1 MIEPPAQIQSEKPN
15 EKARIRINPTYFR
28 GSQLPEDLFLLTMNI
43 KKQKLS
49 PFLVKQEIAL
59 LELSIKQSE
68 KQLSTLQREETE
80 PRRIGRPPGSLNKK
94 TLMMEEELNQQRQMA
109 LEEMASR
116 TTSSQVKENASEIKA
131 ESSIITAVNIP
142 RELPIV
148 EREQSLPTKME
159 TEEPQVQVQPT
170 AVSARR
176 KPSYKKMVNHI
187 KRINTE
193 KEDLDQDQKL
203 RLILDKYKDM
213 IMKIIDESSRIPS
226 SARVLRKVEK
236 LLQCKSNK
244 FFDFMKDPISEEDR
258 LAGRRKYKKFEKLC
272 PCCKK
277 NVRRHLCEHTHCQDD
292 CILKKRQE
300 ERKKKYNDSRMRKKN
315 EEMTNDDGQSA
326 FREEEEEQDRAKD
339 EDYKAETGKDREG
352 DGKKSAK
359 RSVSRSANKE
369 RRGRKP

>member
-15 EKARIRINPTYFR
+15 DKARIRITPTYFR

-43 KKQKLS
+43 KKQTLS
-49 PFLVKQEIAL
+49 PFLIKQEIAL
-59 LELSIKQSE
+59 LEQSIKHSE

-94 TLMMEEELNQQRQMA
+94 TLMMEEELSQQRQSA

-116 TTSSQVKENASEIKA
+116 TTSSQVKENPPETKA

-142 RELPIV
+142 RELPV
-148 EREQSLPTKME
+148 VDRELVLSTKME
-159 TEEPQVQVQPT
+159 TEEPQEEVKEATP
-170 AVSARR
+170 RR

-193 KEDLDQDQKL
+193 KEDMDQDQKL
-203 RLILDKYKDM
+203 RLILDKYKDL
-213 IMKIIDESSRIPS
+213 ITKIIDESSRIPS

-236 LLQCKSNK
+236 LLQCNSDN
-244 FFDFMKDPISEEDR
+244 FFDFMKEPISEEDR
-258 LAGRRKYKKFEKLC
+258 LAVRRKYKKFEKLC

-277 NVRRHLCEHTHCQDD
+277 SVRRHLCEHTHCPED
-292 CILKKRQE
+292 CILKKRQD

-315 EEMTNDDGQSA
+315 EEMTNEESQSA
-326 FREEEEEQDRAKD
+326 LKEAGEEPESDENEEPKPEPVKEKEK
-339 EDYKAETGKDREG
+339 ED

-359 RSVSRSANKE
+359 RSVPRSANKE